1 MDPHFPGKCTR
12 RNGLASLTA
21 VPSLRLVLLVL
32 AALLAGVAAA
42 VAAIVLVGGDDR
54 RSSESGK
61 TGTTEPISGPEVR
74 FSGTDVASGDSIGL
88 GKLEGR
94 PVVVTVWA
102 SWCPACAKQADALRR
117 FAAAHRE
124 AAFLAV
130 DTQEDEDAA
139 RAFLAAGELTIPT
152 IADEDGR
159 LAAKLGVRALPTT
172 LFLTSDH
179 RVAGMWEG
187 PIGPGRLKA
196 GLAAA
201 RRS

>member
-1 MDPHFPGKCTR
+1 M
-12 RNGLASLTA
+12 
-21 VPSLRLVLLVL
+21 PSLRLVLLVL
-32 AALLAGVAAA
+32 TALLAGVAAA
-42 VAAIVLVGGDDR
+42 AAAIVLVGGDDKH
-54 RSSESGK
+54 SSEPGK
-61 TGTTEPISGPEVR
+61 TATAEPISGSEVR
-74 FSGTDVASGDSIGL
+74 LSGTDVASGETIGL

-102 SWCPACAKQADALRR
+102 SWCPACAKQADALRH

-130 DTQEDEDAA
+130 DTQEGEDAA

-159 LAAKLGVRALPTT
+159 LAAKLGVRELPTT

-179 RVAGMWEG
+179 RVASMWEG
-187 PIGPGRLKA
+187 PIGPRRLKA